1 MNTQL
6 HADRSQTVVVHGQ
19 SLPWVPSPERGVER
33 RLLER
38 VGAEVA
44 LATSIVRYAPG
55 SSFPRHTHGLGEE
68 FLVLEGTFSDESG
81 DFPAG
86 AYVRN
91 PPGSSHAPFS
101 RDGCVIFVKLR
112 QMRPDDSS
120 TVRVRVAQREWR
132 ADRRSGLEHAQLHAD
147 ADVRVE
153 LLRMPPGA
161 DLPARRVV
169 GGEEILVVSGAV
181 ELPGRRPSTLDRW
194 GWRRSSAQRQ
204 PAFTSAGGAL
214 LWRKQGHL

>member
-1 MNTQL
+1 MDTQL
-6 HADRSQTVVVHGQ
+6 HADRRQTALVHGG
-19 SLPWVPSPERGVER
+19 SLDWMPSPERGVER

-38 VGAEVA
+38 AGAEVA

-55 SSFPRHTHGLGEE
+55 ASFARHTHALGEE

-86 AYVRN
+86 TYVRN

-101 RDGCVIFVKLR
+101 RAGCVIFVKLR
-112 QMRPDDSS
+112 QMRSDDSAV
-120 TVRVRVAQREWR
+120 VRVRD
-132 ADRRSGLEHAQLHAD
+132 ADRDWRIDARSGVERALLHAG
-147 ADVRVE
+147 AAFRVE

-161 DLPARRVV
+161 VVPSRRVP
-169 GGEEILVVSGAV
+169 GGEEIFLITGAV
-181 ELPGRRPSTLDRW
+181 ELPGRRRTLQSW
-194 GWRRSSAQRQ
+194 GWRRSAAQRQ
-204 PAFTSAGGAL
+204 PALTSAGGAL